1 MIRTTLLWLFIGY
14 LGIYAWK
21 DWYKALCGLILLM
34 AVVEHPDFPKSI
46 LGIQGLNPWN
56 VLLFIV
62 VMAWMAA
69 REKENLQFDWPP
81 YVNILLWLY
90 FIVMSISTLRL
101 LFDFSE
107 IIEFA
112 HIRNREIPTF
122 FRLVSEHF
130 INTYKWVVPSL
141 LLFSG
146 CRSRERLQW
155 GLYSI
160 LGLNLLLAIQIIK
173 WMPLSTVVHGVDLE
187 GRSGKIL
194 QNEVGYHRVNLAQM
208 MAGASWAFFAA
219 REFVRGRRKMLLL
232 LLSILVFFA
241 MALTGGRTG
250 YGTWAVIGAI
260 LCGIRWRKYL
270 VIAPLLV
277 ILVFTVIPGAKE
289 RLMQGF
295 FGDAVDINIELERE
309 GVYETNRGFDLY
321 TITAGRNIAWP
332 YVIRKIAKAPFAG
345 YGKEAMQR
353 TGLAKYLLLEFGEG
367 FPHPHNAYLQWILDN
382 GFLGFIPIF
391 IFCLL
396 ILHHSYVLFRDNRS
410 KVFIA
415 IGGISLSLFLA
426 LLVAS
431 MGSQTFYPREGSVG
445 LWCGIALM
453 LRVYEQRRKVDRKG
467 LDIEK
472 EENSLWIQR

>member
-1 MIRTTLLWLFIGY
+1 MIRTTLLWMVIAF

-56 VLLFIV
+56 VLMLIILL
-62 VMAWMAA
+62 AWMSA
-69 REKENLQFDWPP
+69 RGKENLQFDWPP
-81 YVNILLWLY
+81 YAGFLLGLY
-90 FIVMSISTLRL
+90 FIIMSISTLRL
-101 LFDFSE
+101 LFDYSG
-107 IIEFA
+107 IIEYDYVKY
-112 HIRNREIPTF
+112 NDIPSF
-122 FRLVSEHF
+122 FGLVSEHL
-130 INTYKWVVPSL
+130 INTYKWVIPSL

-155 GLYSI
+155 GLFSL
-160 LGLNLLLAIQIIK
+160 LGLNLLLAIQIIR
-173 WMPLSTVVHGVDLE
+173 WMPLSTVIHGVDLA

-219 REFVRGRRKMLLL
+219 RELVKGRWKLILL

-250 YGTWAVIGAI
+250 YGTWAVIALV
-260 LCGIRWRKYL
+260 LCSLRWRRYL
-270 VIAPLLV
+270 FIAPLLV
-277 ILVFTVIPGAKE
+277 VLIFTVIPGARE
-289 RLMQGF
+289 RLEQGF
-295 FGDAVDINIELERE
+295 TKDSIDTNVALEQE
-309 GVYETNRGFDLY
+309 GVYQSREGFDLY

-332 YVIRKIAKAPFAG
+332 YVIRKIAEAPFIG

-353 TGLAKYLLLEFGEG
+353 TGVASYLWTEFGED
-367 FPHPHNAYLQWILDN
+367 FPHPHNAYLQWIFDN
-382 GFLGFIPIF
+382 GFLGFIPIL

-396 ILHHSYVLFRDNRS
+396 ILHHSFSLFRDSRS
-410 KVFIA
+410 GVFIA
-415 IGGISLSLFLA
+415 VGGVSFSLFLA
-426 LLVAS
+426 LLVSS

-445 LWCGIALM
+445 LWCAIALM
-453 LRVYEQRRKVDRKG
+453 LRVYEQRRKADQKG

-472 EENSLWIQR
+472 EENILWI